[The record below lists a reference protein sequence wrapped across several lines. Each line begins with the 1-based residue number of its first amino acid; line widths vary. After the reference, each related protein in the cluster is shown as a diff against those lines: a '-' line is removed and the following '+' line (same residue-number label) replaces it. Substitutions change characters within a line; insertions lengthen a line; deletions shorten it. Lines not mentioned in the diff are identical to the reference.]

1 MLTPRGMRVLEF
13 NARFGDPETQVVLPL
28 LDEPLLE
35 VLMACARGE
44 VGDGVAPAADG
55 AAVGVVAA
63 AAGYPGDVRRG
74 DEIGGLEE
82 LDDDVLC
89 FQAGTA
95 LDGDGRLRT
104 AGGRVLC
111 ITATG
116 ADVEAAR
123 ARAYGNLA
131 RVHFDG
137 LQARTDIGQPVS
149 AGVPS

>member
-1 MLTPRGMRVLEF
+1 
-13 NARFGDPETQVVLPL
+13 VLPL
-28 LDEPLLE
+28 LDEPLLD
-35 VLMACARGE
+35 VLAACARGE
-44 VGDGVAPAADG
+44 VGVGVAPAAGG

-74 DEIGGLEE
+74 DAITGIET

-89 FQAGTA
+89 FQAGTTR
-95 LDGDGRLRT
+95 DGDGMLRT

-111 ITATG
+111 VTAIG

-131 RVHFDG
+131 RVHFEG
-137 LQARTDIGQPVS
+137 MQSRTDIGRPVT
-149 AGVPS
+149 AGVLS